1 MRSWIFRNLARLAAL
16 RGRPALPAAP
26 APAPAP
32 APGSAPVAAGKPR
45 VRELLPARRRL
56 GP

>member
-16 RGRPALPAAP
+16 RGRPALPAPGAP
-26 APAPAP
+26 PAAP
-32 APGSAPVAAGKPR
+32 SARAERPR
-45 VRELLPARRRL
+45 VRELLPARRRH

>member
-1 MRSWIFRNLARLAAL
+1 MRSWIFRNLARLAVL

-26 APAPAP
+26 APVP
-32 APGSAPVAAGKPR
+32 APGGAPVAAGKPR